1 MIYAS
6 YENVYKDMFPFWD
19 KIPLEDKEEI
29 CRNSVSTV
37 YSKGETIHDGNECSG
52 VFLVRTGSLRVYIMS
67 DDGKDITLYRLH
79 KGDMCMLS
87 ASCVLQTITFD
98 VMVDA
103 EEDSNCIVVAG
114 HAFAALS
121 DRVPSVRIFALQ
133 ATVDRFSTVIE
144 VMQSMLFMSFDYRLA
159 AFLLDEIARSGGD
172 TVKLTHEAIAKYM
185 GSAREVVTRTMKK
198 FTKNGL
204 VEASR
209 GGVRILD
216 KKRLRA
222 MTV

>member
-1 MIYAS
+1 MDVSTALS
-6 YENVYKDMFPFWD
+6 ERFPFFSELSD
-19 KIPLEDKEEI
+19 SDREFLTKNTYK
-29 CRNSVSTV
+29 VS
-37 YSKGETIHDGNECSG
+37 YKKGAVIHDGNQCTGVIFVQSG
-52 VFLVRTGSLRVYIMS
+52 VLRVYMLS
-67 DDGKDITLYRLH
+67 ECGKDVTLYRLFP
-79 KGDMCMLS
+79 GDFCILS
-87 ASCVLQTITFD
+87 AFCFEKNITFD
-98 VMVDA
+98 VSVDA
-103 EEDSNCIVVAG
+103 EEDSNCIVVSG

-144 VMQSMLFMSFDYRLA
+144 VMQSMLFMSFDHRLA

-198 FTKNGL
+198 FTENGL

>member
-1 MIYAS
+1 
-6 YENVYKDMFPFWD
+6 
-19 KIPLEDKEEI
+19 
-29 CRNSVSTV
+29 
-37 YSKGETIHDGNECSG
+37 
-52 VFLVRTGSLRVYIMS
+52 
-67 DDGKDITLYRLH
+67 
-79 KGDMCMLS
+79 
-87 ASCVLQTITFD
+87 
-98 VMVDA
+98 
-103 EEDSNCIVVAG
+103 
-114 HAFAALS
+114 
-121 DRVPSVRIFALQ
+121 
-133 ATVDRFSTVIE
+133 
-144 VMQSMLFMSFDYRLA
+144 MLFMSFDHRLA